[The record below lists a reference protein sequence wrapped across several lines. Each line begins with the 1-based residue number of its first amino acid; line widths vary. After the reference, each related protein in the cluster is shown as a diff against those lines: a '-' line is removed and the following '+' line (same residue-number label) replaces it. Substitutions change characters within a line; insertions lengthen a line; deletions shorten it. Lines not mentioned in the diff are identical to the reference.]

1 MFEMKVRFATPEQ
14 IKIFCSVCQKMT
26 SDIDVVN
33 VANPYDRID
42 GKSIIGLMTL
52 ELNVPLLVQIHG
64 EDETCAGEKFSEF
77 ALDSAE

>member
-14 IKIFCSVCQKMT
+14 IKSFCSACQKMT

-33 VANPYDRID
+33 VENPYDRID

-52 ELNVPLLVQIHG
+52 ELDVPLILQVSG
-64 EDETCAGEKFSEF
+64 DDEESAAEIFSEF
-77 ALDSAE
+77 AEER

>member
-14 IKIFCSVCQKMT
+14 IKSFCSACQKMT

-33 VANPYDRID
+33 VENPYDRID

-52 ELNVPLLVQIHG
+52 ELDVPLILQVSG
-64 EDETCAGEKFSEF
+64 DDEESAVEIFSEF
-77 ALDSAE
+77 AEER

>member
-14 IKIFCSVCQKMT
+14 IKSFCSVCQKMT

-33 VANPYDRID
+33 VENPYDRID

-52 ELNVPLLVQIHG
+52 ELDVPFILQVSG
-64 EDETCAGEKFSEF
+64 DDEESATEIFSEF
-77 ALDSAE
+77 AEER

>member
-14 IKIFCSVCQKMT
+14 IKSFCSVCQKMT

-52 ELNVPLLVQIHG
+52 ELDVPLLLQVSG
-64 EDETCAGEKFSEF
+64 DDEESAAEIFSGF
-77 ALDSAE
+77 AAER

>member
-1 MFEMKVRFATPEQ
+1 MFEMKVRFTEAEE
-14 IKIFCSVCQKMT
+14 IKSFCALCQKMT
-26 SDIDVVN
+26 SDIDLVSLE
-33 VANPYDRID
+33 NPYDRID

-77 ALDSAE
+77 ALDSAK

>member
-14 IKIFCSVCQKMT
+14 IKNFCSVCQKMT

-52 ELNVPLLVQIHG
+52 ELGAPLFLQIHG
-64 EDETCAGEKFSEF
+64 EDEESAGEKFSEF
-77 ALDSAE
+77 AVSSEK